1 MIWRA
6 SLGTRLTVLLAAV
19 ASAALAL
26 LGSVTL
32 SALDDHFEAQDR
44 GTLHSHLQQARL
56 MIAQVADGAA
66 LEALPA
72 QFDHAFGSHRDLAVR
87 VQGAPGQPLFTQNAI
102 TVPADL
108 LRQPGEA
115 HPTATLTWREGE
127 HAWRGSAMRMPL
139 SIDGAAP
146 LTVAMALDIH
156 HHETFIAN
164 FRKALIGYV
173 LLTALGCALLAWWA
187 VRQGLK
193 PLTMMREKAARIGSG
208 QLDVRM
214 PVDEGPSELAELARS
229 LNAMLARLQGAF
241 ERLTRFSSD
250 IAHELRTPLSNLLT
264 QTQVGLGQPRSKA
277 DYQEILASNSEEL
290 ERLSRTVADMLL
302 LAKAEH
308 GHLLPSREP
317 VALGDEVRALFEFY
331 EALADDRGVTLRI
344 SGEATVSGD
353 RLMLRRAVNNLLSN
367 ALRYTPRMGAVEV
380 RIEQRGREVRLAVQ
394 NDGEPIAPEVVPRL
408 FERFYRAEQDRS
420 HSSGQGEGSGLGL
433 AITQTIVQA
442 HGGRIQAR
450 GLAEGNV
457 FEIFLPV
464 IDANG

>member
-1 MIWRA
+1 MTRRA
-6 SLGTRLTVLLAAV
+6 SLRTRLTVLLAAV

-26 LGSVTL
+26 LGAVTL
-32 SALDDHFEAQDR
+32 WALDDHFEAQDR

-56 MIAQVADGAA
+56 MIAQVADGAM
-66 LEALPA
+66 LKALPA
-72 QFDHAFGSHRDLAVR
+72 QFQSAFSSHHDLAVR
-87 VQGAPGQPLFTQNAI
+87 VEEGAGQPLFEQNASSMPKNW
-102 TVPADL
+102 T
-108 LRQPGEA
+108 RQPSEA
-115 HPTATLTWREGE
+115 DPTPTHTWRDGE

-139 SIDGAAP
+139 SINGVAP

-193 PLTMMREKAARIGSG
+193 PLTVMQEKAARIGAG

-264 QTQVGLGQPRSKA
+264 QTQVGLSQPRSTA
-277 DYQEILASNSEEL
+277 DYQEILASNAEEL

-308 GHLLPSREP
+308 GHLLPSHEP
-317 VALGDEVRALFEFY
+317 VALGDEVCALFEFY
-331 EALADDRGVTLRI
+331 EALADDRGVTLHV
-344 SGEATVSGD
+344 SGDATVMGD
-353 RLMLRRAVNNLLSN
+353 RLMLRRALNNLLSN
-367 ALRYTPRMGAVEV
+367 ALRYTPPAGTVEV
-380 RIEQRGREVRLAVQ
+380 RIDEREGEVRLAVQ
-394 NDGEPIAPEVVPRL
+394 NNGKPIPSEVMQRL
-408 FERFYRAEQDRS
+408 FERFFRAEQDRS
-420 HSSGQGEGSGLGL
+420 HSSGEGEGAGLGL
-433 AITQTIVQA
+433 AITKAIVQA
-442 HGGRIQAR
+442 HGGRIQAH
-450 GLAEGNV
+450 AYSEGNV
-457 FEIFLPV
+457 FEILIPLS
-464 IDANG
+464 AE